1 MAFTFKKV
9 SRCDFPAAKRGVATV
24 SLSVCPLTLKRGCY
38 LNILQKV
45 FEFRAT
51 HFLFVIVQLLSTKIV
66 HFYDKSTKLCQIT
79 TNP

>member
-51 HFLFVIVQLLSTKIV
+51 HFLFVSLGGA
-66 HFYDKSTKLCQIT
+66 Y
-79 TNP
+79 